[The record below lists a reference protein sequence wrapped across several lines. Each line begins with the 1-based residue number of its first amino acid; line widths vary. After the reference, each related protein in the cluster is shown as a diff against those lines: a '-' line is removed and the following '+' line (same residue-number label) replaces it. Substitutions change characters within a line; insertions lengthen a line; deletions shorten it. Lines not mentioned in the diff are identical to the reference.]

1 MIWAL
6 ERLFVPNPRP
16 LRSYKAVQLQDRSPV
31 RSVLRGA
38 PLVQHDFSGS
48 ALCVVPLRL
57 CLRNCLPQTASLCVE
72 AAAPSVAAA
81 ATSRHGAP
89 LSP

>member
-1 MIWAL
+1 M
-6 ERLFVPNPRP
+6 R
-16 LRSYKAVQLQDRSPV
+16 
-31 RSVLRGA
+31 
-38 PLVQHDFSGS
+38 HDFSGC

-81 ATSRHGAP
+81 AASRHGAP
-89 LSP
+89 L